1 MSAVDKCWGH
11 SEREARESKIK
22 KLLET
27 PVQFV
32 DESSKILIKKGS
44 LSKET
49 SLKEREDMYA
59 NSAAWRT
66 IENGGLLSIPVE
78 EFRMIKNQI
87 ESYPIAQTV
96 SDMNEIILDKY
107 TTEIDKA
114 MSAGKSKAAA
124 ENAAQVVAKKLP
136 ESTAVQ
142 KWLDN
147 KAEIKLKKAL
157 EKMMTKLE
165 IPALIF
171 RSLSLKA
178 ISALKDFGLTLSGDA
193 EIDLV
198 VAYVSGDYL
207 HLVICEVKRADTYPW
222 QKDCSLPNGQAVKKA
237 ENQLTKDVEVMMT
250 ILTGLPPS
258 QIIVHTLACFPEASS
273 LDLETIFCS
282 SCLETGI
289 ISQEDLADLSLLQK
303 KTQVPDKPDP

>member
-1 MSAVDKCWGH
+1 M
-11 SEREARESKIK
+11 
-22 KLLET
+22 
-27 PVQFV
+27 F
-32 DESSKILIKKGS
+32 S
-44 LSKET
+44 LSKG
-49 SLKEREDMYA
+49 KGA
-59 NSAAWRT
+59 
-66 IENGGLLSIPVE
+66 G
-78 EFRMIKNQI
+78 NQI
-87 ESYPIAQTV
+87 ENYPIAQTI
-96 SDMNEIILDKY
+96 SDLNEKILEKY
-107 TTEIDKA
+107 TTEKDKA

-124 ENAAQVVAKKLP
+124 ENAAQVMAKKLP

-193 EIDLV
+193 EIDRV

-273 LDLETIFCS
+273 LDLETIFFS